1 MTGPATAHLTPGPHT
16 VRDGVV
22 SVILVNYK
30 GADDTIV
37 CLNSFDDVEWPA
49 DKLELIVVDNDSG
62 DGQAEQIAEACPS
75 ARVIEAGANLGFA
88 GGCNLGVDHA
98 TGQYV
103 AFLNNDARPGQR
115 WIAAAV
121 EAMETDPSI
130 AAVASKVLDWE
141 GEKIDYVDASLTWFG
156 MGYKR
161 EAERPDDG
169 SYEVAR
175 DVLFGTG
182 AAFFITAAA
191 YREVG
196 GFDERFFMF
205 YEDVDLGWRLNLLG
219 LRVRYVPESVA
230 YHKHHVTMR
239 KFGSFRETYLLE
251 RNALLAM
258 VKNYSDETLA
268 RVLPAALA
276 LSVRRTT
283 EMAGLDPAKLHG
295 VPLTS
300 DIDLPKLALTGIFG
314 IDYLASLL
322 PSLGE
327 TRRELQAKRK
337 RTDAELFPLF
347 RNAIEPAYPL
357 TRYLTAHADL
367 VKAFDLDRVFSPAA
381 RILVVTGEPLSRL
394 LAGPAI
400 RAWEMSVAL
409 SARNPVRLVSRAGVE
424 GITHERFEILHATGV
439 ELAANTDWADVIVF
453 QGSLLEEAGWLIES
467 DKILVADVYDPM
479 HLEQLEQAKDLGEDG
494 RRAAIADVTGM
505 LNRQLARADYLL
517 CASTKQRDFWI
528 GQLAALGRVNA
539 LTVGPDLD
547 VSSLIDVV
555 PFGLQ
560 DERPVQRSHG
570 VRGVV
575 PGIGMDDKVVIW
587 GGGVYNWFDPLT
599 LVKAIDRLSKR
610 HADIRLYFMG
620 LKHPNPGV
628 PDMRVAW
635 ETQQLAERLGLVG
648 RHVFFNSGWV
658 PYTERSDHLLDG
670 DVGVSTHFDHVET
683 EFSFRTRILDYLW
696 TGLPIVATL
705 GDSFG
710 NILDEEG
717 IGRGVP
723 AEDVD
728 ALELALEEMLYD
740 EQAAAVARKNVARY
754 AEQFRWSQVLRP
766 LMDFAAAPHRAADH
780 VIMNPST
787 NAQPPMTP
795 RPSLKTYTQV
805 IVRSLRSGG
814 LREVARRARGF
825 VQRRRS
831 SAE

>member
-1 MTGPATAHLTPGPHT
+1 MDLGTAHLLPGPYA
-16 VRDGVV
+16 VREGIV

-30 GADDTIV
+30 GADDTIA
-37 CLNSFDDVEWPA
+37 CLKAFDDVDWPPNR
-49 DKLELIVVDNDSG
+49 LELIVVDNDSG
-62 DGQAEQIAEACPS
+62 DGQAEQIAQACPT
-75 ARVIEAGANLGFA
+75 ARVIQSGANLGFA
-88 GGCNLGVDHA
+88 GGCNLGVDSA

-103 AFLNNDARPGQR
+103 AFLNNDARPGR
-115 WIAAAV
+115 CWISAAV
-121 EAMETDPSI
+121 EAMESDPTIS
-130 AAVASKVLDWE
+130 AVASKVLDWD
-141 GEKIDYVDASLTWFG
+141 GDKVDYVDGSLTWFG

-182 AAFFITAAA
+182 AAFFISAST

-219 LRVRYVPESVA
+219 RRVRYVPESVA

-239 KFGSFRETYLLE
+239 KFGNYRETYLLE
-251 RNALLAM
+251 RNAMLAM
-258 VKNYSDETLA
+258 VKNYSDETLGH
-268 RVLPAALA
+268 VLPAALE

-283 EMAGLDPAKLHG
+283 DMGGLDPASLRD

-300 DIDLPKLALTGIFG
+300 VIDVPKLSLTGVYG

-322 PSLGE
+322 GSMWE
-327 TRRELQAKRK
+327 TRRDLQGKRK
-337 RTDAELFPLF
+337 RTDAELFSLF

-357 TRYLTAHADL
+357 PRYLAAHANL
-367 VKAFDLDRVFSPAA
+367 VKAFDLDRFFSSAA
-381 RILVVTGEPLSRL
+381 RILVVTGEPLSGR

-400 RAWEMSVAL
+400 RAWEISVAL
-409 SARNPVRLVSRAGVE
+409 SVRHPVRLVSTAGVE
-424 GITHERFEILHATGV
+424 SIAHERFETHYAPGE
-439 ELAANTDWADVIVF
+439 ELLAHTDWADVIVF
-453 QGSLLEEAGWLIES
+453 QGFLLEAAWWLVDS
-467 DKILVADVYDPM
+467 DKIIVADVYDPM

-494 RRAAIADVTGM
+494 RRAAISDVTAV
-505 LNRQLARADYLL
+505 LNRQLARADYML

-539 LTVGPDLD
+539 LTVGSDQNF
-547 VSSLIDVV
+547 SSLVDVV

-560 DERPVQRSHG
+560 DEPPVQQRHG
-570 VRGVV
+570 VRGVI

-599 LVKAIDRLSKR
+599 LVKAIDKLAKR
-610 HADIRLYFMG
+610 HPDIRLYFMG

-628 PDMRVAW
+628 PDMRIAW
-635 ETQQLAERLGLVG
+635 ETQQLAARLGLIG

-658 PYTERSDHLLDG
+658 PYTERSEHLLDA

-696 TGLPIVATL
+696 TGLPIVATR

-710 NILDEEG
+710 DILDDEG
-717 IGRGVP
+717 IGRSVP

-728 ALELALEEMLYD
+728 ALEMALEEMLYD
-740 EQAAAVARKNVARY
+740 EDAASEARKNVARY

-780 VIMNPST
+780 VLISLP
-787 NAQPPMTP
+787 AQAEPLAIA
-795 RPSLKTYTQV
+795 RPTLMGYAQLF
-805 IVRSLRSGG
+805 VRSLRSGG
-814 LREVARRARGF
+814 VREVARRARGF
-825 VQRRRS
+825 IERRRRD
-831 SAE
+831 AE

>member
-1 MTGPATAHLTPGPHT
+1 MTDLGTAHLTPGPHT
-16 VRDGVV
+16 VREGVV
-22 SVILVNYK
+22 SVVLVNFH

-37 CLNSFDDVEWPA
+37 CLNAFDDVDWPA

-62 DGQAEQIAEACPS
+62 DGQAERIAQACPA
-75 ARVIEAGANLGFA
+75 ARVIESGANLGFA

-98 TGQYV
+98 EGQYV
-103 AFLNNDARPGQR
+103 AFLNNDARPGRR

-121 EAMETDPSI
+121 EAMESDPTI
-130 AAVASKVLDWE
+130 RAVASKVLDWD
-141 GEKIDYVDASLTWFG
+141 GKLVDYVDGSLAWFG

-169 SYEVAR
+169 SYEVGR

-182 AAFFITAAA
+182 AAFFIVTED

-219 LRVRYVPESVA
+219 RRVRYVPESVA
-230 YHKHHVTMR
+230 YHRHHVTMR
-239 KFGSFRETYLLE
+239 TFGKYRETYLLE
-251 RNALLAM
+251 RNALLSM

-268 RVLPAALA
+268 LVLPAALA

-283 EMAGLDPAKLHG
+283 EMGSLDPASLSHTA
-295 VPLTS
+295 LTS
-300 DIDLPKLALTGIFG
+300 QIEVPKLAMSGLFG

-322 PSLGE
+322 ESMWE
-327 TRRELQAKRK
+327 TRRELQATRS
-337 RTDAELFPLF
+337 RTDAELFSLF

-357 TRYLTAHADL
+357 PRYLTAHADL
-367 VKAFDLDRVFSPAA
+367 VSALDLDRVFSPAA
-381 RILVVTGEPLSRL
+381 RILVVTGDPLSGL

-400 RAWEMSVAL
+400 RAWEISVAL
-409 SARNPVRLVSRAGVE
+409 SATHPVRLVSTMGVE
-424 GITHERFEILHATGV
+424 DIAHERFEIHYAPGD
-439 ELAANTDWADVIVF
+439 ELVRQAEWADVIVF
-453 QGSLLEEAGWLIES
+453 QGFLLEVAWWLVDS
-467 DKILVADVYDPM
+467 DKIIVADVYDPM

-494 RRAAIADVTGM
+494 RRSAIDNVTAV
-505 LNRQLARADYLL
+505 LNRQLARADYML

-539 LTVGPDLD
+539 LTAGPDRSFSTL
-547 VSSLIDVV
+547 VGVV
-555 PFGLQ
+555 PFGLP
-560 DERPVQRSHG
+560 DEPPVQRRHG
-570 VRGVV
+570 IRGVV

-599 LVKAIDRLSKR
+599 LVKAIDRLATR
-610 HADIRLYFMG
+610 HSDIRLYFMG
-620 LKHPNPGV
+620 LKNPNPGV
-628 PDMRVAW
+628 PDMRIAW
-635 ETQQLAERLGLVG
+635 ETQQLAESLGLVG

-658 PYTERSDHLLDG
+658 PYNERSDHLLDA

-696 TGLPIVATL
+696 TGLPIVATR

-710 NILDEEG
+710 DILDEEG

-723 AEDVD
+723 AENVD
-728 ALELALEEMLYD
+728 ALEKALEEMLYD
-740 EQAAAVARKNVARY
+740 PAAAAEARTNVIRY
-754 AEQFRWSQVLRP
+754 AARFRWSQVLAP

-780 VIMNPST
+780 LLINPT
-787 NAQPPMTP
+787 VEPPEPPGAPTLG
-795 RPSLKTYTQV
+795 RYARV
-805 IVRSLRSGG
+805 FARSLRSGG
-814 LREVARRARGF
+814 VREVAHRARGF
-825 VQRRRS
+825 VARRWRRG
-831 SAE
+831 E

>member
-1 MTGPATAHLTPGPHT
+1 MDLGTAHLTPGPHA
-16 VRDGVV
+16 VREGIV

-37 CLNSFDDVEWPA
+37 CLKAFDDVDWPPNR
-49 DKLELIVVDNDSG
+49 LELIVVDNDSG
-62 DGQAEQIAEACPS
+62 DGQAEQIAQACPT
-75 ARVIEAGANLGFA
+75 ARVIQSGANLGFA
-88 GGCNLGVDHA
+88 GGCNLGVDSA

-103 AFLNNDARPGQR
+103 AFLNNDARPGR
-115 WIAAAV
+115 CWISAAV
-121 EAMETDPSI
+121 EAMESDPTI
-130 AAVASKVLDWE
+130 CAVASKVLDWD
-141 GEKIDYVDASLTWFG
+141 GDKVDYVDGSLTWFG

-182 AAFFITAAA
+182 AAFFISAST

-219 LRVRYVPESVA
+219 RRVRYVPESVA

-239 KFGSFRETYLLE
+239 KFGNYRETYLLE
-251 RNALLAM
+251 RNAMLAM
-258 VKNYSDETLA
+258 VKNYSDETLGH
-268 RVLPAALA
+268 VLPAALE

-283 EMAGLDPAKLHG
+283 DMGGLDPASLRD

-300 DIDLPKLALTGIFG
+300 VIDVPKLSLTGVYG

-322 PSLGE
+322 GSMWE
-327 TRRELQAKRK
+327 TRRDLQGKRK
-337 RTDAELFPLF
+337 RTDAELFSLF

-357 TRYLTAHADL
+357 PRYLAAHANL
-367 VKAFDLDRVFSPAA
+367 VKAFDLDRFFSSAA
-381 RILVVTGEPLSRL
+381 RILVVTGEPLSGR

-400 RAWEMSVAL
+400 RAWEISVAL
-409 SARNPVRLVSRAGVE
+409 SVRHPVRLVSTAGVE
-424 GITHERFEILHATGV
+424 SIAHERFETHYAPGE
-439 ELAANTDWADVIVF
+439 ELVAHTDWADVIVF
-453 QGSLLEEAGWLIES
+453 QGFLLEAAWWLVDS
-467 DKILVADVYDPM
+467 DKIIVADVYDPM

-494 RRAAIADVTGM
+494 RRAAISDVTAV
-505 LNRQLARADYLL
+505 LNRQLARADYML

-539 LTVGPDLD
+539 LTVGSDQNF
-547 VSSLIDVV
+547 SSLVDVV

-560 DERPVQRSHG
+560 DEPPVQQRHG
-570 VRGVV
+570 VRGVI

-599 LVKAIDRLSKR
+599 LVKAIDKLAKR
-610 HADIRLYFMG
+610 HPDIRLYFMG

-635 ETQQLAERLGLVG
+635 ETQQLAERLGLIG

-658 PYTERSDHLLDG
+658 PYIERSDHLLDA
-670 DVGVSTHFDHVET
+670 DLGVSTHFDHVET

-696 TGLPIVATL
+696 TGLPIVATV

-728 ALELALEEMLYD
+728 ALERAIEEMLYHED
-740 EQAAAVARKNVARY
+740 AAAEARKNIARY

-766 LMDFAAAPHRAADH
+766 LIDFAAAPRRAADH
-780 VIMNPST
+780 VLISLP
-787 NAQPPMTP
+787 AQAEPLAIA
-795 RPSLKTYTQV
+795 RPTLMGYAQV
-805 IVRSLRSGG
+805 FVRSLRSGG
-814 LREVARRARGF
+814 VREVARRARGF
-825 VQRRRS
+825 IERRRRG
-831 SAE
+831 AE